1 MSGQGDFGYVQD
13 GTYTGGWSG
22 SDASRDRA
30 EREERTGRARHRREQ
45 VLKVVRLTGL
55 FGMTVGEVE
64 EALSIG
70 HGHASGALSNLHK
83 AGRLECLKERR
94 GGQHVYVLPHA
105 VNGRAT
111 RQFGRAK
118 KAKPLIDV
126 LAPVEPVADTLL
138 VERAETAEAALAAA
152 LERHDEVVGEA
163 KRAGYDEG
171 WQAGYDEAMEVAR
184 RDRTATTAYEDGL
197 HAGHA
202 AGQAVAARRIYE
214 MASGMQSQMPKTV
227 QTHHAKCWMQHPACA
242 LNAVRQAAA
251 RMAPEESK

>member
-22 SDASRDRA
+22 SDASRDRV

-45 VLKVVRLTGL
+45 VLKVVRLAGL
-55 FGMTVGEVE
+55 DGMTVHEVE
-64 EALSIG
+64 RALTIG

-105 VNGRAT
+105 VNGRLT
-111 RQFGRAK
+111 RPFGRSKA
-118 KAKPLIDV
+118 AKPL
-126 LAPVEPVADTLL
+126 VEVFAAADASAA

-171 WQAGYDEAMEVAR
+171 WQTGYDAAMEVAH
-184 RDRTATTAYEDGL
+184 RDRTATTAYEDGF
-197 HAGHA
+197 HAGHV
-202 AGQAVAARRIYE
+202 AGQAVAARRIHE
-214 MASGMQSQMPKTV
+214 MASGMLGQIPKTV